1 MRNFTRVKSPAP
13 LRPILCPPRA
23 PTGAR
28 KLARHR
34 RSLTGLK
41 QQASRPLTYMAICLL
56 FLFYFHYAFF
66 ILALR
71 PLTYMAY
78 SQKQRPRVHFARK
91 SPYTDFR
98 EFCPGKPATHA
109 GGGGGK
115 EGGLL
120 AIDASVM
127 NLSHAAVRQLS
138 CPPEEAQASPRPT
151 GTGPGA
157 TGANEAQD
165 SSVIGMSRS
174 AMREVS
180 VRGEE
185 RASNK
190 FSKSSIA

>member
-1 MRNFTRVKSPAP
+1 MP
-13 LRPILCPPRA
+13 LA
-23 PTGAR
+23 
-28 KLARHR
+28 
-34 RSLTGLK
+34 
-41 QQASRPLTYMAICLL
+41 
-56 FLFYFHYAFF
+56 
-66 ILALR
+66 
-71 PLTYMAY
+71 
-78 SQKQRPRVHFARK
+78 V
-91 SPYTDFR
+91 
-98 EFCPGKPATHA
+98 
-109 GGGGGK
+109 
-115 EGGLL
+115 
-120 AIDASVM
+120 DASVM

-190 FSKSSIA
+190 FSKSSLA